1 MGAKKLKYVLI
12 ADSSGELDASALIY
26 SGPCV
31 ITSVEVITDGTN
43 GALLKLHNAI
53 TSETCAA
60 TNKRREVG
68 VAGNAGTAAIPN
80 YGGMNWVHPV
90 RCDTG
95 IYAILSGTG
104 ATYIVD
110 YAKVE

>member
-1 MGAKKLKYVLI
+1 MGAKKLKYVLV
-12 ADSSGELDASALIY
+12 ADCSGELDASALIY
-26 SGPCV
+26 TGSCV

-53 TSETCAA
+53 TLGTCDAA
-60 TNKRREVG
+60 NKRREVG
-68 VAGNAGTAAIPN
+68 VAGNAGTATIPN

-95 IYAILSGTG
+95 IYCVLSGTG

-110 YAKVE
+110 YAIIE